1 MSRSDTSLSGQRYVV
16 TPEYR
21 LCEAANEY
29 QKYNFVLSAAFSAG
43 IAISGII
50 MFFTVG
56 WYNISIDW
64 WGNSVTTLGCEGETC
79 TLKTLADGERF
90 YPWWNSWVGAP

>member
-1 MSRSDTSLSGQRYVV
+1 MFPLSNVNLV
-16 TPEYR
+16 
-21 LCEAANEY
+21 AN
-29 QKYNFVLSAAFSAG
+29 QMTNTVLQYNFVLSAAFSAG
-43 IAISGII
+43 IAISGIV

-56 WYNISIDW
+56 WYGIEIEW
-64 WGNSVTTLGCEGETC
+64 WGNTQPYVGCEGETC

>member
-1 MSRSDTSLSGQRYVV
+1 
-16 TPEYR
+16 
-21 LCEAANEY
+21 
-29 QKYNFVLSAAFSAG
+29 
-43 IAISGII
+43 